1 MKKTLSKVAPLT
13 ASIADYKD
21 ALHVFASHQ
30 TLPALM
36 NAIDKA
42 IKANAGFA
50 EILDSVT
57 TLLSEPDDKFWGAYG
72 SRYFRE
78 LENDLDVG
86 DFRPH
91 EPTLQSG
98 LKVIWRCVS
107 GIKSDDLITFES
119 TLVNWSEWDTLTNLC
134 RQGSSSDAYEST
146 VTTTTETQFSRLSQA
161 AYDLAA
167 SIDQAHKQSRALAE
181 ICASHNLSMIPWA
194 FVVIAE
200 AESGESDTELVQEL
214 QKLSAYLEKYF
225 GALPAEG
232 VLRKLPTEQ
241 AEDLS
246 KLLCAAIFSRLLHAH
261 GFNIDTVDSCL
272 RTRLDLINS
281 PSFSDSPNLQAHY
294 IASIVNASL
303 LCSALG
309 SNSLKLGI
317 LTLSEILHRDFDF
330 IDARDPDL
338 LDDHDLLNLSLI
350 PGDAIVHLIPSIQ
363 PWEGHRNGDIDLRDL
378 VLLLRVCTRR
388 TSWDV
393 DLDDFQDEVFKK
405 LGFSGSKLGREV
417 AKYAAQNL
425 SSVEIPLK
433 LLDSLPRL
441 AEPNCFSDY
450 RVLDSLSR
458 ALRRIDVTGDYETKF
473 FPATWLRDF
482 IDLELDPD
490 QHPALFATKFSNKE
504 RFLDFRPSSWL
515 AFVEAL
521 HSEGQVHYACV
532 LMAFVFK
539 INGIFHSIGSSLS
552 DRLPPR
558 EVSKVLEQLRPHRS
572 FRLIEESLR
581 DYLSVLKTPEPEYY
595 GVYTAFVSSTSVVK
609 LESRGSSVD
618 TKARLEKELM
628 EKVPNLKHLNR
639 QSWEGV
645 LVAYCMT
652 RETRFEPYHISGEA
666 VRNYAAGFESEIAQR
681 VDFIPES
688 MLDHLLA
695 HDIKAKVTKS
705 GLVFDGLGAYAHL
718 LERYPS
724 LPEVVKPA
732 LQRLKALAQH
742 NNAEEFCAALK
753 EMSKLRNTYSHGKY
767 DRQSPRCK
775 KDLLLVEKFLFAE
788 RGLEILCDTVIS
800 TPRI

>member
-13 ASIADYKD
+13 AAIADYKE

-57 TLLSEPDDKFWGAYG
+57 TFLSEPDDKFWGAYG

-78 LENDLDVG
+78 LEDDLDIG

-98 LKVIWRCVS
+98 LKIIWRCVS
-107 GIKSDDLITFES
+107 GMKSDDLITFES
-119 TLVNWSEWDTLTNLC
+119 TLVNWSEWDTLTKLC
-134 RQGSSSDAYEST
+134 GQGSSSDAYEST
-146 VTTTTETQFSRLSQA
+146 VTTTTETRPSRLSQA

-167 SIDQAHKQSRALAE
+167 SIDQAHKQSIALAE
-181 ICASHNLSMIPWA
+181 TCASHKLSMIPWA
-194 FVVIAE
+194 FVVI

-214 QKLSAYLEKYF
+214 QRLSAYLEKYF
-225 GALPAEG
+225 GAVPAEDT
-232 VLRKLPTEQ
+232 LRKLPTEQ

-246 KLLCAAIFSRLLHAH
+246 KLLCAAIFSRLLQAH

-272 RTRLDLINS
+272 RTRLDLIHS
-281 PSFSDSPNLQAHY
+281 PSFSNSPKLQAHY

-363 PWEGHRNGDIDLRDL
+363 PWEGHRNGDIDLTDL
-378 VLLLRVCTRR
+378 VLLLRMCTRR

-393 DLDDFQDEVFKK
+393 DLNDFQDEVFKK
-405 LGFSGSKLGREV
+405 LGLSDSKLGHEV

-441 AEPNCFSDY
+441 AEPDCFSDY

-458 ALRRIDVTGDYETKF
+458 ALRRIDVTGEYETKF
-473 FPATWLRDF
+473 VPSTWLLDF
-482 IDLELDPD
+482 IDLELGPD

-609 LESRGSSVD
+609 LESKGSSVD

-628 EKVPNLKHLNR
+628 EKVPNLKRLNR
-639 QSWEGV
+639 QSWEGI

-666 VRNYAAGFESEIAQR
+666 VCNYAAGFESEIAQR
-681 VDFIPES
+681 VNFIPES

-718 LERYPS
+718 LEKYPS

-742 NNAEEFCAALK
+742 KNAEEFCTALK

-775 KDLLLVEKFLFAE
+775 QDLLLVEKFLFAE
-788 RGLEILCDTVIS
+788 RGLEILCDTVMS